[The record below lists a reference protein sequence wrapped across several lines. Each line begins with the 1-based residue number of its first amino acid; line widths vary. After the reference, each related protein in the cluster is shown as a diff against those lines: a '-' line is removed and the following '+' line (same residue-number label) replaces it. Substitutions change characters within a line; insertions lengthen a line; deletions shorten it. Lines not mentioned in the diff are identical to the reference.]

1 VAKDRLFVFSKA
13 NLGIS
18 LSQLER
24 RSGPK
29 RTWETNADVCCVSVF
44 VLQARQGKSWD
55 SPRTMADLVDQ
66 GRDSLLEEE
75 GKEGEGEGE
84 GEGMREARF
93 RFSRIPSSSCR
104 SAPSDCPC
112 AASWTRLAAGRTG
125 RDRTTQ

>member
-1 VAKDRLFVFSKA
+1 VANDRLFVFSKA

-29 RTWETNADVCCVSVF
+29 RTWETNADVCCVSIF

-84 GEGMREARF
+84 GMREARF
-93 RFSRIPSSSCR
+93 RFSRITSSSCR

-112 AASWTRLAAGRTG
+112 ATSWTR